1 MRGEEKLTVYGA
13 ENREE
18 DSDLTIEALR
28 KAIIREEGSDL
39 SMDFDKIDTFVF
51 RDFRKNI
58 LFSGSDFQELYTW
71 FFFFWVQIILSDL
84 KVIINY

>member
-13 ENREE
+13 ETLEE
-18 DSDLTIEALR
+18 DSDLSIEALR
-28 KAIIREEGSDL
+28 KSIIREEGSDL
-39 SMDFDKIDTFVF
+39 SMDFDKIDAFVF

-71 FFFFWVQIILSDL
+71 FFFLGS
-84 KVIINY
+84 NYT

>member
-13 ENREE
+13 ETREE
-18 DSDLTIEALR
+18 DSDLSIEAL
-28 KAIIREEGSDL
+28 IIREEGSDL